1 MGWQKTHNH
10 QNTFAILSWYKTII
24 FFRSMFALV
33 KWKLGGGGKYF
44 FTSQV
49 KHIVW
54 AALKWLGLFSDPDL
68 FWPSLL
74 KK

>member
-33 KWKLGGGGKYF
+33 KWKLGGGGGEVF
-44 FTSQV
+44 FYKSSKTYCVSCSEM
-49 KHIVW
+49 
-54 AALKWLGLFSDPDL
+54 AWLV
-68 FWPSLL
+68 
-74 KK
+74 